1 MTNPL
6 YTLECAISA
15 CHDITR
21 MVHRIHIAT
30 AAASTKAGALAD
42 FVNGIRWEAGED
54 TIDNDQFRQGVEF
67 ASAHD
72 KNFIRE
78 FLIIIDA

>member
-6 YTLECAISA
+6 YTLEIAIEN

-21 MVHRIHIAT
+21 QVYRDHIT
-30 AAASTKAGALAD
+30 RAAGLTNAGALAD

-54 TIDNDQFRQGVEF
+54 TIDNDQFRRGVEF
-67 ASAHD
+67 NESNGIKFVRA
-72 KNFIRE
+72 ILE
-78 FLIIIDA
+78 ILE